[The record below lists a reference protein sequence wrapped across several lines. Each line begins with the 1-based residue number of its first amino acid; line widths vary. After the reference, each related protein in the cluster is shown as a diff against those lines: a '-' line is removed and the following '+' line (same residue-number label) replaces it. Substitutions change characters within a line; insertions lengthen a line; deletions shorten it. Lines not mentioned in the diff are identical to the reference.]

1 MQNIQLRPIIKA
13 DTSSKYM
20 QQFVRKIEALAR
32 KNLQKIVFPEA
43 LDDRILQA
51 TEEILQKH
59 IAIPVLIGDA
69 KAIKAK
75 AKKLKLKI
83 DWNAL
88 EIKDPSNKK
97 LVEKYSE
104 GLYELRKAKGL
115 SKKEATKIIK
125 DINYFGTMII
135 QMNDADGMVTG
146 ATHPTADSIRP
157 VLQIIKTREK
167 FHKVSGVFFMLLEKR
182 LLLFA
187 DTAITIEPNSHD
199 LVDIA
204 IDTAETAKRFGI
216 EPRVA
221 MLSFSTKGSADHP
234 LINKVREAVAM
245 IKFKRPDIIVDGE
258 LQVDAALVPQVAKR
272 KCPNSPIQGDANVLI
287 FPDLE
292 TANIAY
298 KLVERLAKARAI
310 GPLLQGLKKPINKLS
325 RGCSYKDIV
334 NVTTFTAYECQ
345 QD

>member
-1 MQNIQLRPIIKA
+1 MQK
-13 DTSSKYM
+13 
-20 QQFVRKIEALAR
+20 FVKKIEALAR
-32 KNLQKIVFPEA
+32 KNPQKIVLPEA
-43 LDDRILQA
+43 LDERILKA
-51 TEEILQKH
+51 TEEILKKH
-59 IAIPVLIGDA
+59 IAIPILIGEA
-69 KAIKAK
+69 KTIKAK
-75 AKKLKLKI
+75 AKKLKLQI

-88 EIKDPSNKK
+88 EIKNPSDKK
-97 LVEKYSE
+97 LAEKYAE
-104 GLYELRKAKGL
+104 GLYEIRKDKGMT
-115 SKKEATKIIK
+115 KKEALKTIK
-125 DINYFGTMII
+125 DINYFGTMMI

-167 FHKVSGVFFMLLEKR
+167 FHKVSGIFFMLLENR

-187 DTAITIEPNSHD
+187 DAAITIEPNSHD
-199 LVDIA
+199 LVNIA

-221 MLSFSTKGSADHP
+221 LLSFSTKGSADHP
-234 LINKVREAVAM
+234 LVDKVKEAVAM
-245 IKFKRPDIIVDGE
+245 IKYKRPDIIVDGE
-258 LQVDAALVPQVAKR
+258 LQVDAALVPEVAKR
-272 KCPNSPIQGDANVLI
+272 KCPNSPIQGNANVLI

-334 NVTTFTAYECQ
+334 NVVTFTAYECQ